1 MTRVIALMALG
12 ALGLSEVPVHG
23 RGAYIGSFCYCA

>member
-1 MTRVIALMALG
+1 MAFA
-12 ALGLSEVPVHG
+12 ALGLSEVSIHESVHG